1 MPHGV
6 AVEEPDGPTGWQRN
20 EEGQGTQLY
29 PLTSL
34 PGESPAL
41 GPGNKELLLTSAS
54 PNLSSTCLAPA
65 ALASS
70 FGNRGHPSV

>member
-1 MPHGV
+1 MGWWWRNQMDQQ
-6 AVEEPDGPTGWQRN
+6 AGKGMKRGKEPNCTH
-20 EEGQGTQLY
+20 
-29 PLTSL
+29 
-34 PGESPAL
+34 SPAFL
-41 GPGNKELLLTSAS
+41 ESHQRWVPATKELLLTSAS